1 MGLGSFSGPGLLARA
16 PQITFSSQVFSF
28 RFLFRDIYIYIYVR
42 DPGMVAILV
51 KALFCSGMVGG
62 PSRAWPK
69 RIASKKRGVSPHNV
83 ARVIYVPSV
92 SIHLRVLIASLHLSR
107 VFSFSL

>member
-1 MGLGSFSGPGLLARA
+1 MAASVAQGYSLGHRKSL
-16 PQITFSSQVFSF
+16 
-28 RFLFRDIYIYIYVR
+28 FLRKSLVSVSYFVIYIYIYIYVR